1 MRSELSRLDIQQT
14 RLQQRAL
21 RDEIIEVE
29 ASTPGG
35 PQKQPLLREYLRII
49 LSRFWL
55 ALGIFVISVAVS
67 IVYLSTRTKMYQAT
81 RTVLIQPSSPR
92 LTEITP
98 VYDER
103 GFGLGST
110 ESFLNTQYKLMVSRP
125 VLEATFNDP
134 QLGLASLPQFQT
146 ADPLKA
152 FAKYFK
158 VSPVELT
165 RLVNV
170 SFTWSEPVLAARV
183 VNKLVDYYIED
194 YRHRSLGVTRAGL
207 ETLVDQA
214 RKLRPAADEAT
225 RNKYK
230 FMKEHNL
237 ASLEKDQDVTSQR
250 LKDISQILTRL
261 GSERIQWESRMYS
274 IQDVL
279 KREGSAEWLPEV
291 VNSDTMRALKLSL
304 IKSQQQHADLL
315 GRLGPNHA
323 AVITAAQ
330 KIETIQEKMAAEARA
345 ILAAATA
352 QYDRILR
359 QEKEHREK
367 LAAENKKVIEFSG
380 IKMEYEQICKEAESK
395 NADAEG
401 VEKRIKEIELSLA
414 TGSKE
419 DSIFPLGEAHP
430 PAKPYSPRKRAYIF
444 MGGFIGLILAVGTC
458 FLLDYLDTT
467 IRTREDVEQLLGLP
481 VLGYVPSLESETRGS
496 RVVGQTN
503 RRRDFLAV
511 DEPHSIL
518 AESFRSIRTALSL
531 SGNGQRGTTLIAVTS
546 ASPKEGKSIVSINL
560 ALALARSGK
569 KVLVVD
575 ADMRK
580 PRLHKSFQTNPHPGL
595 SNLLAGQR
603 DVPLALA
610 IRATDVAN
618 LSLLP
623 SGPIPPNPAEL
634 LDSPMFGQ
642 LIGSL
647 PADLDYVIF
656 DTPPAGNV
664 TDAVI
669 VAAHMHRTILVV
681 RSFQTQKN
689 VLSRVAQMLQMAQG
703 PSRSV
708 ILNNADVPRGAYGYY
723 DNYYYYQSRYYYY
736 GEGNERRRK
745 RKKKTRTG
753 KHHSGPSAKSASKE
767 ESVVS
772 AAEPVGSQA

>member
-1 MRSELSRLDIQQT
+1 MRSELSRLNIQQT

-29 ASTPGG
+29 ATTPAG

-55 ALGIFVISVAVS
+55 ALGIFVIAVAVS
-67 IVYLSTRTKMYQAT
+67 VVHLSTRTKMYQAT
-81 RTVLIQPSSPR
+81 RTVLIQPVAPR

-103 GFGLGST
+103 GFGIGST
-110 ESFLNTQYKLMVSRP
+110 ETFMNTQYKLLVSRP

-146 ADPLKA
+146 ADPIKD
-152 FAKYFK
+152 FAKYFE

-170 SFTWSEPVLAARV
+170 SFAWSEPVLAARV

-194 YRHRSLGVTRAGL
+194 YRHRRLGVTRAGL

-214 RKLRPAADEAT
+214 RKLRPAADQAVRSKHE
-225 RNKYK
+225 

-237 ASLEKDQDVTSQR
+237 ASLEKDQDVTSQT
-250 LKDISQILTRL
+250 LKDTSQILTKL
-261 GSERIQWESRMYS
+261 NSERIQWESRMYS

-279 KREGSAEWLPEV
+279 AREGSAEWLPEV
-291 VNSDTMRALKLSL
+291 VNSQTMRELKLSL
-304 IKSQQQHADLL
+304 IKSQQEHADLL
-315 GRLGPNHA
+315 GRLGTNHD
-323 AVITAAQ
+323 AVITAAK
-330 KIETIQEKMAAEARA
+330 KIETIQEKMTSEARA
-345 ILAAATA
+345 ILAASKAE
-352 QYDRILR
+352 YNRIVR
-359 QEKEHREK
+359 QEKEHRQK
-367 LAAENKKVIEFSG
+367 LAAENIKVIEFSRT
-380 IKMEYEQICKEAESK
+380 KMEYDQICKEAEDK
-395 NADAEG
+395 NADAEQ
-401 VEKRIKEIELSLA
+401 VEKRIKEVELSLA

-419 DSIFPLGEAHP
+419 DNIFPLGEARP
-430 PAKPYSPRKRAYIF
+430 PTMHCSPRKRAHIF
-444 MGGFIGLILAVGTC
+444 MGGLIGLVLAIGTC

-467 IRTREDVEQLLGLP
+467 IRTREDVEQLLGWS
-481 VLGYVPSLESETRGS
+481 VLGYVPSLDTEIRGS
-496 RVVGQTN
+496 RTKGHTN
-503 RRRDFLAV
+503 RSLDLLAI

-546 ASPKEGKSIVSINL
+546 ASPREGKSIVSINL
-560 ALALARSGK
+560 AMALARSGK
-569 KVLVVD
+569 KVLLID

-580 PRLHKSFQTNPHPGL
+580 PRLHKTFQINPHPGL

-603 DVPLALA
+603 EVPLSLA
-610 IRATDVAN
+610 IRATDIAN
-618 LSLLP
+618 LSFLP

-642 LIGSL
+642 LVGSL

-669 VAAHMHRTILVV
+669 LATRVHRTILVV

-689 VLSRVAQMLQMAQG
+689 VLSRTAQMLQMAHG
-703 PSRSV
+703 AAGSV

-723 DNYYYYQSRYYYY
+723 DSYYYYQSRYYYY
-736 GEGNERRRK
+736 GEGDQRRRK
-745 RKKKTRTG
+745 RKKSKTSKR
-753 KHHSGPSAKSASKE
+753 HSAPAQESA
-767 ESVVS
+767 ESTVS
-772 AAEPVGSQA
+772 TQEPVAAET